1 MKKGFKIVYVVLFFT
16 LLCVP
21 MLLMPFFKNDASLEK
36 RALAKFPAYLTEGQL
51 NLNFSDEFESWV
63 SDSLPLRAQLLTAS
77 NTLKGELL
85 HTASSNVIDG
95 KDGWLFYNTESADFL
110 DTNALTDRQIRSMAV
125 TLSLIEEDV
134 NARGGRFTFVPV
146 PNKSSV
152 YGEMMP
158 ASFRAAPENNLTR
171 LTAELKAAGVSFT
184 DLRQVLLE
192 QKASG
197 AAPDVPLY
205 HRRDSH
211 WNYRGALVGYNAI
224 LDSLGKEHET
234 WADAPYTVETTW
246 SGDLDKLLL
255 PAGGVPDDQ
264 VVWQIDH
271 ARFRFTQPM
280 GVRDHEAQL
289 ENFMSDKEDRD
300 DLFTVK
306 NLDRKDGSAVYVV
319 RDSFGRALLPFI
331 IDCWESSTFKRTDC
345 PDVATLKQGTDLIYE
360 IAERNLS
367 RVISTAPF
375 LYAPVR
381 ENRSVEGL
389 ADGGAV
395 DGKYERTGY
404 GIRLYGALPEELPCG
419 DCRVWLRLEQAGRV
433 LTVEAFPIYEA
444 KLLEG
449 EGSNGYSA
457 ILSKD
462 LDLTGTWTVTAIAE
476 NIQFNCGTFTAE

>member
-1 MKKGFKIVYVVLFFT
+1 
-16 LLCVP
+16 
-21 MLLMPFFKNDASLEK
+21 
-36 RALAKFPAYLTEGQL
+36 
-51 NLNFSDEFESWV
+51 
-63 SDSLPLRAQLLTAS
+63 
-77 NTLKGELL
+77 
-85 HTASSNVIDG
+85 
-95 KDGWLFYNTESADFL
+95 
-110 DTNALTDRQIRSMAV
+110 MAV

-134 NARGGRFTFVPV
+134 NARGGRFTFVPA